1 MTPFSKKK
9 FFMIKYTL
17 HPSPRDNRDDAQ
29 VHYHPRID
37 AHNDVAHLK
46 QLEHVMTSHNSPLA
60 RYSHPALIDISDA
73 MIELFSYGKS
83 VCLPEIGTF
92 TPQLSGDITLD
103 SSGKPRAKN
112 VRISSITFRPDRDF
126 LKAASQLDTTLSDR
140 IHLDIPDPE
149 VLERNL
155 AEHFAHHATLS
166 RHQLIYDIYAGII
179 TTYRANKILASLVA
193 AGRLVPVGP
202 LHSSKRC
209 YRLP

>member
-1 MTPFSKKK
+1 
-9 FFMIKYTL
+9 MIKYTL
-17 HPSPRDNRDDAQ
+17 HPSPRGSRDDAQ

-46 QLEHVMTSHNSPLA
+46 QLEHVIASHNSPLA
-60 RYSHPALIDISDA
+60 RYSHPALIEISEA
-73 MIELFSYGKS
+73 MLELFANGKS

-92 TPQLSGDITLD
+92 TPQLCGDITLD
-103 SSGKPRAKN
+103 RSDHPHAKN
-112 VRISSITFRPDRDF
+112 VHISSITFRPDRDF
-126 LKAASQLDTTLSDR
+126 LKAASQLETAPSDR
-140 IHLDIPDPE
+140 IRLDIPNPE

-155 AEHFAHHATLS
+155 AEHFAHHDTLS